1 MKHGFLSDY
10 FTGVGAK
17 RLTDV
22 EVSPEK
28 SHQHEFNG
36 ISELKKIFGTEKINF
51 NAKYIYLHDEEEQV
65 FSDNGTLTWYD
76 AREGHATRTEYRLYY
91 SENDVL
97 NKAES
102 GDLLIICQK
111 SKDELFIIVAPEGST
126 SESQVL
132 WLFGLDEARDGF
144 RQDNKNQ
151 LRLKFIVRD
160 LEEEK
165 TKLSFGDKF
174 ILSEL
179 GIEVEQTAPD
189 LLEDLLARFGTTFP
203 STAIFSDYAR
213 VTAEEVSPVENPDHA
228 LVLWMD
234 QEERLFKTF
243 EKHLLHE
250 KLKRGFGE
258 SGHDTDDFISFS
270 LSVQNRR
277 KVRAGYAFEN
287 HLAHLFER
295 NSVRFSHGT
304 ETERKNKPD
313 FIFPDIKL
321 YKDVSFPADYFT
333 MLGVK
338 TSAKDR
344 WRQILSEADR
354 IPAKHLIT
362 LEPAIS
368 RNQTDEMRSQHVQLV
383 IPESFKSSYTI
394 EQQKE
399 IMQVSDFINMVK
411 ERQARV

>member
-1 MKHGFLSDY
+1 M
-10 FTGVGAK
+10 
-17 RLTDV
+17 
-22 EVSPEK
+22 SPEK

-36 ISELKKIFGTEKINF
+36 INELKRIFGTEKINF
-51 NAKYIYLHDEEEQV
+51 NAKYIYLHDDEEQV

-132 WLFGLDEARDGF
+132 WLFGLDEARNGF
-144 RQDNKNQ
+144 KQDNKNQ

-179 GIEVEQTAPD
+179 GIEVEETVPD
-189 LLEDLLARFGTTFP
+189 LLEDLLKKFGNTFP
-203 STAIFSDYAR
+203 STAAFSDYAR
-213 VTAEEVSPVENPDHA
+213 ATAGRTSPVESPDHA

-243 EKHLLHE
+243 EKHLLSE
-250 KLKRGFGE
+250 KLKHGFGK

-287 HLAHLFER
+287 HLAHLFES
-295 NSVRFSHGT
+295 NSIRFSHGA

-321 YKDVSFPADYFT
+321 YKNVSFSADYLT

-383 IPESFKSSYTI
+383 IPESFKSSYTV

-399 IMQVSDFINMVK
+399 IIQVNDFINLVK

>member
-36 ISELKKIFGTEKINF
+36 ISEFKKIFGTEKINF
-51 NAKYIYLHDEEEQV
+51 KARYIYLHDDEAQV
-65 FSDNGTLTWYD
+65 FSDNGSLTWYD

-91 SENDVL
+91 SENSVL
-97 NKAES
+97 NKAQS
-102 GDLLIICQK
+102 GDLIIICKK
-111 SKDELFIIVAPEGST
+111 SANELFIIVAPEGST
-126 SESQVL
+126 SENQVL
-132 WLFGLDEARDGF
+132 WLFGLDEAGDGF
-144 RQDNKNQ
+144 KQENKHQ
-151 LRLKFIVRD
+151 LRLKFVVRD
-160 LEEEK
+160 LAEEK
-165 TKLSFGDKF
+165 TRLSFGDKF

-179 GIEVEQTAPD
+179 GIEVEETAPD
-189 LLEDLLARFGTTFP
+189 LLEDLLKTFGNKFP
-203 STAIFSDYAR
+203 GTADFSAYAR
-213 VTAEEVSPVENPDHA
+213 ATAGDSSPVESPDHA

-287 HLAHLFER
+287 HLAYLFEK
-295 NSVRFSHGT
+295 NGIHFSHGA

-321 YKDVSFPADYFT
+321 YRDPAFHSDYLT

-354 IPAKHLIT
+354 IPVKHLVT

-368 RNQTDEMRSQHVQLV
+368 RNQTDEMKSQHVQLI
-383 IPESFKSSYTI
+383 IPESFKSSYTV

-399 IMQVSDFINMVK
+399 IMQVNDFINLVK